1 MARAVPRS
9 RREIGGKVGEKPS
22 RESLREVKRE
32 AKERQR
38 AEAARQKAAEQY
50 WLAETGQARRSR
62 RVGPWIA
69 LIASALAL
77 AVGAGVLLLQRPA
90 QQTASPGGST
100 TLPTTASPAASS
112 EEPAPARSVFAGTP
126 AQGWSSGTA
135 AIRIP
140 EVTSTKAYIPEHAA
154 AMRAY
159 VKKYLVAVL
168 LDRRVVLGGDMGPVL
183 RAMGPD
189 QATRWTEWLSKR
201 SDPATGNALG
211 WDALANRFH
220 PGDWSQVEAARVK
233 GRTRVSYSSDN
244 CVVFTWSYAVA
255 YGFAPSTGGPA
266 RPVVVRRDG
275 TITACSDLFTKGP
288 GTVLVSSGGYTS
300 LDSVCGADWPY
311 VGFINAWP
319 DPSRAVVTSPSP
331 VETAWDPTEVDSASP
346 NTCFTDTSGFH
357 RP

>member
-1 MARAVPRS
+1 M
-9 RREIGGKVGEKPS
+9 REA
-22 RESLREVKRE
+22 KRE

-38 AEAARQKAAEQY
+38 AQAAWRKDVEKHLRAAAGKPPRGQLARA
-50 WLAETGQARRSR
+50 WLKIVALSTIPVVSTGLAIIFVQDHSGGSSQAR
-62 RVGPWIA
+62 
-69 LIASALAL
+69 
-77 AVGAGVLLLQRPA
+77 
-90 QQTASPGGST
+90 
-100 TLPTTASPAASS
+100 TTASPDGTRSPSSAPAS
-112 EEPAPARSVFAGTP
+112 EPAPPGSLYAGTP
-126 AQGWSSGTA
+126 AATWPVGKAGIS
-135 AIRIP
+135 IP
-140 EVTSTKAYIPEHAA
+140 AVTSTTAYIPEHAA
-154 AMRAY
+154 AMRTF
-159 VKKYLVAVL
+159 VKKYLVTAL
-168 LDRRVVLGGDMGPVL
+168 LDRRVVLQGDMGPFL
-183 RAMGPD
+183 RAMGPEP
-189 QATRWTEWLSKR
+189 ASRWTEWLSTKSER
-201 SDPATGNALG
+201 ATGNALA
-211 WDALANRFH
+211 WDSLVNRFH
-220 PGDWSQVEAARVK
+220 PGDWTQVEEPRVK

-346 NTCFTDTSGFH
+346 NTCFHDTSGFH